1 LTVRITP
8 EALDVIRRSLELAGA
23 DPSEMAVRLR
33 RAGGAIRP
41 RFVSDPQAD
50 DVVVESEGIRVFV
63 AAAIASEGDVEIDVT
78 SEHDELVVRPV
89 RSQS

>member
-1 LTVRITP
+1 MTVRITP

-23 DPSEMAVRLR
+23 DPKEMAVRLR

-41 RFVSDPQAD
+41 RFVSDPEPE
-50 DVVVESEGIRVFV
+50 DVVVEAEGIRVFV
-63 AAAIASEGDVEIDVT
+63 AGSIAAEGDVEIAVT
-78 SEHDELVVRPV
+78 PEHDELVVRPV